1 MDDERDGAPPAQ
13 GELVDPSFYDAL
25 RRDPPNGSAG
35 GTPGGPTADPQ
46 SMKRQ
51 IAIDRATLE
60 QLVTLFERLSSGDV
74 DADALRQAAAG
85 VLAAITGETFN
96 PGESA
101 ASIVEKRK
109 GVTFPTKLLEA
120 DFENPEAM
128 SSADRTVLSKRIQ
141 DAGRR
146 LNQFLLANE
155 QVFKTTTF
163 VWMDLDLLP

>member
-1 MDDERDGAPPAQ
+1 MDDKTKAAPADR
-13 GELVDPSFYDAL
+13 GVVDPSFHDGL
-25 RRDPPNGSAG
+25 RRDAPAASTLGE
-35 GTPGGPTADPQ
+35 PGKPAAIPDG
-46 SMKRQ
+46 MKRQ
-51 IAIDRATLE
+51 IAIDRETLHA
-60 QLVTLFERLSSGDV
+60 LVALFDRLSI
-74 DADALRQAAAG
+74 DAADPDALRQAAAG
-85 VLAAITGETFN
+85 VLAAITGEAFN